1 MDWIYAEMKYREL
14 QFEMDKAFDK
24 WSENPA
30 NNENYIAYDVAK
42 QKFMAYCVDTLAE
55 LMEENKD
62 VLERLKNGTC

>member
-30 NNENYIAYDVAK
+30 NNENYIVYDVAK

-62 VLERLKNGTC
+62 VLERLKNA